1 MINYPELKRNL
12 EKRGYK
18 ASVFSGK
25 EEAANYLQEK
35 IVNRNL
41 AFGGSMTL
49 QQLGLYEKLK
59 EKNAVLWHWQQTTAV
74 LPLAQQA
81 DVYLS
86 SVNGLSYNGE
96 WVNIDGT
103 GNRVAALIYGPKEV
117 YLVVGR
123 NKIAPDLDAALDRAK
138 NIAAPLNAKRL
149 NADTPCAVKG
159 DRCYD
164 CDSPGRICRVTAI
177 FDYKPNGI
185 EHYEFVIIDEDLGY

>member
-35 IVNRNL
+35 IVKRNI

-59 EKNAVLWHWQQTTAV
+59 EKNAVLWHWHQTTAV

-81 DVYLS
+81 DVYMS

-123 NKIAPDLDAALDRAK
+123 NKIAPDLDSALDRAK

>member
-35 IVNRNL
+35 IVKRNI

-123 NKIAPDLDAALDRAK
+123 NKIAPDLDSALDRAK